1 MRNFALNQISR
12 IDRIFWTVLVEADL
26 NCKHAKNQKHGPD
39 VCTPQKLFQMIK
51 RRDILS
57 ALSLLALPHMARAN
71 DYPRM
76 PINLVTP
83 LAAGDAADRAARLM
97 GQELTSMLGAAVT
110 VVNRPGA
117 GGSFGTQSVIRAPK
131 DGYTMLFAQNSP
143 LTVRRVI
150 DPDTANYDPLKDLIP
165 LALTTR
171 SPSVLVVHK
180 DASFKNLKDML
191 AYAPKSPRG
200 LLIGNAGPGSVGDI
214 SVQLLKAATGVGLS
228 SVNYK
233 GAAPAVTDLIGGH
246 IDGVILAL
254 GAVSAHIRSGT
265 LRAIA
270 ISSPFPEFSTVPTLR
285 QLGYKVDLL
294 GVWFGF
300 FMPAGVPQNVIDTI
314 LPALEKVTRNAAISA
329 QLQPA
334 GIVQEWVSAKTL
346 AEEIANEYLAVKDL
360 LGSVPKTAK

>member
-1 MRNFALNQISR
+1 
-12 IDRIFWTVLVEADL
+12 
-26 NCKHAKNQKHGPD
+26 
-39 VCTPQKLFQMIK
+39 MIK
-51 RRDILS
+51 RREILGF
-57 ALSLLALPHMARAN
+57 ASLLALPLIARAN

-97 GQELTSMLGAAVT
+97 GQELANLLGVAVT

-117 GGSFGTQSVIRAPK
+117 GGSLGTQSVIRAPK
-131 DGYTMLFAQNSP
+131 DGYTLLYAQNSP
-143 LTVRRVI
+143 LTIRRVI
-150 DPDTANYDPLKDLIP
+150 EPDAANYDPLKDLIP

-180 DASFKNLKDML
+180 DAPFKTLKEMIE
-191 AYAPKSPRG
+191 YAPKSPSG
-200 LLIGNAGPGSVGDI
+200 IQIGNAGPGSVGDI
-214 SVQLLKAATGVGLS
+214 SVQLMNAATGASLS

-246 IDGVILAL
+246 IDGVVLAL

-270 ISSPFPEFSTVPTLR
+270 ISSPFPEFPTVPTLR
-285 QLGYKVDLL
+285 QLGYKADLL

-300 FMPAGVPQNVIDTI
+300 FMPTGIPQNVVDTI
-314 LPALEKVTRNAAISA
+314 LPALEKVARNSSISA
-329 QLQPA
+329 QLLPA
-334 GIVQEWVSAKTL
+334 GIVQEWSSSKAL
-346 AEEIANEYLAVKDL
+346 SEEITSEYRAISNL
-360 LGSVPKTAK
+360 LGPASKTIK